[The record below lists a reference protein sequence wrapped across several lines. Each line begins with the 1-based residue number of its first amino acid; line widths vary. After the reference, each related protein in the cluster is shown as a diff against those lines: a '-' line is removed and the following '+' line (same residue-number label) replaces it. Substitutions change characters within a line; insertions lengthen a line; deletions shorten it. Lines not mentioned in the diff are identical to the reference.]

1 MFHLGA
7 PELMILL
14 VIVILLFGAGRIG
27 KLASELG
34 GGLRNFREAPKDE
47 KTTEESAKE

>member
-34 GGLRNFREAPKDE
+34 GGLRNFREALKDE